1 MGTTRLDVRMGDR
14 AVPVGELIY
23 DHTGL
28 RETTVFTYHES
39 WVARRDA
46 FAISPSMPLGSG
58 PFYGAK
64 RRNVSALPPPISDGT
79 PDSWGCAIIRAAM
92 GGRAA
97 TDLDY
102 LIETDDFLRSGALR
116 YFDGTGPDARALA
129 PPRVKGAPSVP
140 RLLDL
145 EDMIAEARAFEA
157 DPVHYRE
164 RRAHLLGGEAL
175 RNAAGSL
182 GGARPKINARDDEGR
197 LWIVKL
203 AKMDDTFAV
212 ARAEVLALH
221 LGRLVGLQVADARV
235 LNTSQRFP
243 VALIRRF
250 DRTAQ
255 GGRVPFISG
264 QTFMDLPG
272 TEPSTY
278 VDMAD
283 RLRSFGSAPV
293 TDMRELW
300 GRMAFTVLIRNTDD
314 HLRNHGF
321 LASNDGKW
329 RLSPGFDINPDPEEG
344 TTLKTHISEIHG
356 PGLNVEAVIEAAPF
370 FDLTE
375 MEAAARLAT
384 MADLIASS
392 WRDIGGR
399 LGMSASDFKAVAPA
413 FEGEQVQAA
422 RALGG
427 TRAFQSTAV
436 PDESDPSP

>member
-1 MGTTRLDVRMGDR
+1 MGTTRLDVRIGER
-14 AVPVGELIY
+14 AVPVGELIH

-39 WVARRDA
+39 WVVRKDA

-64 RRNVSALPPPISDGT
+64 KGNISALPPPISDGT
-79 PDSWGCAIIRAAM
+79 PDSWGRAIIRAST
-92 GGRAA
+92 GRHSV

-102 LIETDDFLRSGALR
+102 LVETSDLLRSGALR
-116 YFDGTGPDARALA
+116 YFDGPGLDACALA
-129 PPRVKGAPSVP
+129 PPRIKGAPSVP

-145 EDMIAEARAFEA
+145 EDLIAEARAFEA

-182 GGARPKINARDDEGR
+182 GGARPKINARDDEGH

-221 LGRLVGLQVADARV
+221 LARLLGLQVAEARI

-243 VALIRRF
+243 VSLIRRF

-283 RLRSFGSAPV
+283 RLRAFGSAPV
-293 TDMRELW
+293 ADMQELW

-321 LASNDGKW
+321 LASNDGRW
-329 RLSPGFDINPDPEEG
+329 RLSPGFDINPDPDDG
-344 TTLKTHISEIHG
+344 ATLKTSISELHG
-356 PGLNVEAVIEAAPF
+356 PGLDIEAVIEVAPF
-370 FDLTE
+370 FEMTE
-375 MEAAARLAT
+375 TEASVRIAG
-384 MADLIASS
+384 MAELIASS

-399 LGMSASDFKAVAPA
+399 LGMTASDFKAVSPA
-413 FEGEQVQAA
+413 FDNEQIRAA
-422 RALGG
+422 RALSG
-427 TRAFQSTAV
+427 TRV
-436 PDESDPSP
+436 PSEVRKN